1 MHAMLALRD
10 LPARQRE
17 AWRGLFNHYVFDAD
31 ESVHEH
37 IPVTGKGWLATLD
50 DAAAKRL
57 RGDPAEP
64 IEPVTPGTGPLE
76 ERLSA
81 FPTRR

>member
-10 LPARQRE
+10 LPPRQRQ
-17 AWRGLFNHYVFDAD
+17 AWRGLFNHYVFDAG

-37 IPVTGKGWLATLD
+37 IPAAAKGCLATLD

-57 RGDPAEP
+57 RA
-64 IEPVTPGTGPLE
+64 TLLN
-76 ERLSA
+76 RLN
-81 FPTRR
+81 R